1 MKKLK
6 DKGGHEI
13 TTKALKGVTGFN
25 KGDMAPLL
33 VQFYEVTKN
42 AMEVI
47 SSLQALEL
55 RSQAKCDELE
65 TKTESKS
72 SDPLNS
78 DNIRSVIKDELS
90 KAVPTITQSVIAE
103 TDKKWSDLFK
113 NQIKLVDTSS
123 NPKAMCFKGKN
134 LAKEIVAEEER
145 QRSIIIRGLEAD
157 EIYKNYEGDPREEVE
172 YVLSTEMNVPNLKQS
187 IVKCAFIGKLYKP
200 VCPAEKSP
208 GLSAMVEKT
217 QAVKVTFK
225 SKDDAQEA
233 LRNRFILKDS
243 GNIYKFV
250 FLSPDRCAS
259 ERKLLKEL
267 VQEKK
272 RKVKEFPDKVW
283 RISKLKLTSCDR
295 PVEE

>member
-1 MKKLK
+1 MKK
-6 DKGGHEI
+6 DRGGQEI
-13 TTKALKGVTGFN
+13 TAKVLKGVTGFN

-65 TKTESKS
+65 KKIEAKS

-78 DNIRSVIKDELS
+78 VNIRSVIKDELL

-113 NQIKLVDTSS
+113 NQIKLVDTSL
-123 NPKAMCFKGKN
+123 NPKAMCFKGNK

-145 QRSIIIRGLEAD
+145 QRSIIVRGLDAHEIQEASD
-157 EIYKNYEGDPREEVE
+157 GDPRGEVDFLLAW
-172 YVLSTEMNVPNLKQS
+172 YMKVPSLKES
-187 IVKCAFIGKLYKP
+187 IVKCALIGNRYKP
-200 VCPAEKSP
+200 AC
-208 GLSAMVEKT
+208 SASET
-217 QAVKVTFK
+217 QAVK
-225 SKDDAQEA
+225 DDAHEA
-233 LRNRFILKDS
+233 LRNRFILKD
-243 GNIYKFV
+243 NVNTKFV
-250 FLSPDRCAS
+250 YLSPDRCAS

-267 VQEKK
+267 IQGN
-272 RKVKEFPDKVW
+272 
-283 RISKLKLTSCDR
+283 S
-295 PVEE
+295 